1 MKIRL
6 LLNIGT
12 NETEYPHL
20 KEGEHEVSREDGMKL
35 IQRGWAVSLEPPAA
49 DIKSIPPMASI
60 RAEADA
66 AVKQSVEKA
75 TADVKTYREKT
86 SRATETKPANKEQ

>member
-20 KEGEHEVSREDGMKL
+20 KEGEHEVLREVGMKL
-35 IQRGWAVSLEPPAA
+35 IQRGWAVSLEPQVHAVKAVPTQP
-49 DIKSIPPMASI
+49 SIH
-60 RAEADA
+60 A
-66 AVKQSVEKA
+66 AVEQA
-75 TADVKTYREKT
+75 TEDVKTYRAKQT
-86 SRATETKPANKEQ
+86 RATEMQSANKEQ